1 VAGVKWRSENID
13 VDDTAI
19 LEHFCGE
26 RPPAEVRSLA
36 FGLAFL
42 AADIRS

>member
-1 VAGVKWRSENID
+1 VKWRSENID
-13 VDDTAI
+13 VHATAV

-42 AADIRS
+42 AADMWS